1 MYKTLKTDIEMFGNR
16 ICRMLIALSTVPA
29 LFGCSPAAEE
39 LKVVSF
45 NIRMGVADDGENS
58 WKFRKEATA
67 GMIRDIKPDIMGLQ
81 EAFSFQAD
89 YIREECPEYE
99 GVGVGRDDG
108 KEEGEMMMIFYRT
121 TTVELL
127 DWGTFWLSETPDV
140 PSFGWDAACRRT
152 ATWAKLEM
160 RGSGQAFYYVNT
172 HLDHVGRLAEKNGLK
187 LIVDRIDSINPE
199 SLPMVLTG
207 DFNVLPEDSVLDEL
221 DTMMSSA
228 RATAEITDSKS
239 SYNAFGKPMKNAAVG
254 DQFIDLATA
263 DGLTIDYIYYSGFSK
278 CRSFRTVT
286 ESYAGIPYISDHY
299 PVTATLNF

>member
-1 MYKTLKTDIEMFGNR
+1 MEMFRNFV
-16 ICRMLIALSTVPA
+16 CRALIALGAVPA
-29 LFGCSPAAEE
+29 IFGCSTAADE

-58 WKFRKEATA
+58 WKYRKEATSA
-67 GMIRDIKPDIMGLQ
+67 MIRDIQPDIMGLQ

-108 KEEGEMMMIFYRT
+108 ETEGEMMMIFYRT
-121 TTVELL
+121 AAVELL

-152 ATWAKLEM
+152 ATWAKLRM
-160 RGSGQAFYYVNT
+160 KKSGKGFYYVNT
-172 HLDHVGRLAEKNGLK
+172 HLDHIGRLAEKNGLK
-187 LIVDRIDSINPE
+187 LIVDRIGSINPE
-199 SLPMVLTG
+199 GLPMVLTG

-228 RATAEITDSKS
+228 RATAEVTDSKS

-254 DQFIDLATA
+254 DQFIDLDTA
-263 DGLTIDYIYYSGFSK
+263 DGLAIDYI
-278 CRSFRTVT
+278 
-286 ESYAGIPYISDHY
+286 
-299 PVTATLNF
+299 

>member
-1 MYKTLKTDIEMFGNR
+1 MNMLGNSIR
-16 ICRMLIALSTVPA
+16 RALIALGAA
-29 LFGCSPAAEE
+29 LAVFGCSPAADE

-45 NIRMGVADDGENS
+45 NIRMGVAKDGENA
-58 WKFRKEATA
+58 WEHRKEATA
-67 GMIRDIKPDIMGLQ
+67 AMIRDIQPDIMGLQ
-81 EAFSFQAD
+81 EAFPFQAD

-108 KEEGEMMMIFYRT
+108 AAAGEMMMIFYRSAS
-121 TTVELL
+121 VELL

-152 ATWAKLEM
+152 ATWAKM
-160 RGSGQAFYYVNT
+160 RMKDGGRGFYYVNT
-172 HLDHVGRLAEKNGLK
+172 HLDHKGRLAEKNGLK
-187 LIVDRIDSINPE
+187 LIVDRIGSINPE
-199 SLPMVLTG
+199 GLPMVLTG

-228 RATAEITDSKS
+228 RTTAEVTDSKS
-239 SYNAFGKPMKNAAVG
+239 SFNAFGKPMKNAAVG

-263 DGLTIDYIYYSGFSK
+263 DGLVIDYIYYSGFSK

-286 ESYAGIPYISDHY
+286 DSYAGVPYISDHY
-299 PVTATLNF
+299 PVTATLEF